1 MSKELINDQM
11 IAPCGMNCGLC
22 IGHIREKKKCLGCRA
37 NDAYKSSYGRECYIR
52 NCQILKNNNWKYC
65 SDKCE
70 KYPCAR
76 LKNLDKRYRTRY
88 GMSMIENLSS
98 IEKNGLEVFLKMEEE
113 KWKCTVCGFGLSV
126 HRDLCLNCK
135 TVININAW

>member
-1 MSKELINDQM
+1 MRYDGM

-22 IGHIREKKKCLGCRA
+22 IGHMREKRKCPGCRA
-37 NDAYKSSYGRECYIR
+37 IDAYKSSYGRECYIR
-52 NCQILKNNNWKYC
+52 SCQILKNNNWKYC
-65 SDKCE
+65 SGKCE
-70 KYPCAR
+70 KYPCTR

-98 IEKNGLEVFLKMEEE
+98 IKKNGLEVFVKMEEE

-126 HRDLCLNCK
+126 HRDFCLNCK
-135 TVININAW
+135 TVINKNAW